1 MTFNHRSN
9 QKGFTLL
16 EIMAAVTLLALIFT
30 TVMQIRSGAM
40 EKAAHARAL
49 SIASRL
55 GQTLLHQIEIGNIDD
70 LIDGYSGDFSEQGFG
85 EFKYVIGLGDNSQFS
100 GNNLSDI
107 ENVWRDYRRN
117 ETDNDG
123 TETESSIFPEH
134 TRVFINISF
143 PSYKNDKDL
152 EEYKIER
159 LVDTWAVERN
169 FELYYVL
176 WPELDPEIIE

>member
-1 MTFNHRSN
+1 MTFRQRKS

-85 EFKYVIGLGDNSQFS
+85 EFKYVIGIGDDSQFS
-100 GNNLSDI
+100 GSNLSDI

-117 ETDNDG
+117 ETSNNGD
-123 TETESSIFPEH
+123 ETESSTFPEH

-143 PSYKNDKDL
+143 PSFKNDQDL
-152 EEYKIER
+152 EEYKIESM
-159 LVDTWAVERN
+159 VNTWAVERN
-169 FELYYVL
+169 FELYYAI
-176 WPELDPEIIE
+176 WPELNPEIIE